1 MCVNFL
7 KENYISVFFVVKL
20 FLYICL
26 DKIEYFFYISSGDK
40 GILVI

>member
-26 DKIEYFFYISSGDK
+26 DKIEYFFNYNGKCGFYI
-40 GILVI
+40 L